1 MIKLPDAI
9 YACYRS
15 DTSILTSSRPASV
28 FPFHFAE
35 TCSSLFDP
43 HLSKRGRSMSGE
55 QSLAGGL
62 GHTVRKRKFEVLGEQ
77 LFDVRALDIIGLL
90 KLDDF
95 EDLWSQSMSVR

>member
-1 MIKLPDAI
+1 
-9 YACYRS
+9 
-15 DTSILTSSRPASV
+15 
-28 FPFHFAE
+28 
-35 TCSSLFDP
+35 
-43 HLSKRGRSMSGE
+43 MSGE